1 MTANAAWVPFQEH
14 QLASSLSMSA
24 ADRSKFSGREA
35 RRFAGRSMSTEFFTM
50 VNFRAKT
57 LAMIDQANEILK
69 EYTPQG
75 FVLT

>member
-1 MTANAAWVPFQEH
+1 
-14 QLASSLSMSA
+14 
-24 ADRSKFSGREA
+24 
-35 RRFAGRSMSTEFFTM
+35 MSTEFFTM

-69 EYTPQG
+69 EYTAQG